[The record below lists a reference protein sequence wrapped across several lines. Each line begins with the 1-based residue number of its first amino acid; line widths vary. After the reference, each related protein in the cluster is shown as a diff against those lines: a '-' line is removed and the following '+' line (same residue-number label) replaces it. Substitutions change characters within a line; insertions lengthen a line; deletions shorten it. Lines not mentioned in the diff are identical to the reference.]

1 MTVKGSGALKRKIFV
16 FGFGFLLFVL
26 LITSI
31 FGTKGLIEIYRTRKS
46 YAALL
51 QDIERLQKEKAR
63 LEKEISE
70 LLNNPKAVDKTAREQ
85 LWLMP
90 PDEKVIVKKGK

>member
-1 MTVKGSGALKRKIFV
+1 VTVKASGTLKRKILV
-16 FGFGFLLFVL
+16 FGFAFLLFVL

-31 FGTKGLIEIYRTRKS
+31 FGTKGLIEIYRTRKT
-46 YAALL
+46 YAVLL

-70 LLNNPKAVDKTAREQ
+70 LLNNPKAVEKTAREK